1 MQQNSSFKVVFIISC
16 ALTQGHTT
24 AQHCCVSSAAVKHPS
39 DTHTHTHTYVSSMQC
54 NRAQQRRGSADGW
67 TGASVDSQMHDHIP
81 RSPSPALFKHTS
93 GRMGSARSV
102 CKGLSVRCQHLICI
116 WHFQFFLAP
125 KKLAALLV
133 FHNASIWE
141 LCVEWSRSNLLP
153 ATCIF
158 INYSLVSKSIIEAEY
173 ENANERSFTYFSLLE
188 CH

>member
-1 MQQNSSFKVVFIISC
+1 MQQNSSLKVVFHHFLWVNSRTHNCTI
-16 ALTQGHTT
+16 LLR
-24 AQHCCVSSAAVKHPS
+24 VSSSHQTPQR
-39 DTHTHTHTYVSSMQC
+39 HTHTHSMQR
-54 NRAQQRRGSADGW
+54 NGAQQRRGSADGR
-67 TGASVDSQMHDHIP
+67 TGASTDSQMHDDIP
-81 RSPSPALFKHTS
+81 SSPSPTLFKHTS
-93 GRMGSARSV
+93 GRMGSVRSAR
-102 CKGLSVRCQHLICI
+102 KGLSVGCQHLICI
-116 WHFQFFLAP
+116 RRFQFFLAP

-173 ENANERSFTYFSLLE
+173 ENANECSFTYFSLLE